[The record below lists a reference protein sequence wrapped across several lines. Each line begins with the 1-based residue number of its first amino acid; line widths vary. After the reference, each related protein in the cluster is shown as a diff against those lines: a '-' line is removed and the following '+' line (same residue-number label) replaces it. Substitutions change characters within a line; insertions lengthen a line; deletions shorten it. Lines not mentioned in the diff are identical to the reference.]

1 MYNVDIGG
9 MLMSLSVIHFS
20 DIHINN
26 DRDSIFNKVGKLK
39 AACVS
44 SLPSNGSVIIAIS
57 GDIAYSGKKEQ
68 YDLAK
73 NMLTEI
79 AEYIKQEKNSDV
91 NILFVPGNHDC
102 DFEST
107 SSEVRNALIQSAKQ
121 SNIDREYYNVVNSVQ
136 QEYNNLATYYDIDSS
151 QCLPTKEVSV
161 GNNKVLFLLMN
172 TSWMSVLKE
181 NPGKIIMPTSLF
193 PTVKLDEY
201 KVVFCMYHHP
211 DGWLN
216 PDYKRGFVDYVRT
229 NADMILVGHEHERD
243 SYKTE
248 GTSFSVFCNHGK
260 ELQDSYSE
268 NSGFTVLN
276 FDSSF
281 QNYNLI
287 DFIWSNEAYK
297 RGEQRSNQYHKNIS
311 AAQNTYHPNEKT
323 LSEANDI
330 GITINHFAK
339 DDVTLT
345 DLFVWPDLVKSD
357 YHNEKRGNKTIRT
370 NIAEELSD
378 NALNILVGAS
388 TGGKT
393 ALAKRLFL
401 IEEAKDSC
409 CVFLNGKSFTSSDI
423 SKIRETIENTF
434 VSQYH
439 ADCLEDFNQLPKN
452 KRIAI
457 VDDFDLIKYNKD
469 RRAKVLDFLCGFF
482 GRVTIFLS
490 SSMELPTILTSEY
503 IASLDQL
510 IYYDILPL
518 GNTKRK
524 ELISKWYHLDENDL
538 TEEEISSRIEIA
550 RNQIDTFLGNG
561 AAFIPALPVFIIG
574 TLQNSDAF
582 KQTFSGSKYG
592 FLYESLIGSCLSKV
606 SDSYSKAGEY
616 NIDQSVLSRLSF
628 EMLKNGKTSFS
639 EEQLTDAISEIG
651 ETYFLKLSATD
662 FLAKM
667 IEANIIRLSYGEGSV
682 YRFKY
687 PYIFYYFAGRYI
699 AYNLKDPDVISIVE
713 KMSSTLYNETYGNI
727 IIFVCHFAGSNEI
740 IDTVLLNAYATFEN
754 YEAFDFQKSNPIF
767 DEIKEAVNALIPKT
781 VASDSNVEANK
792 EKELLRLD
800 EIGIND
806 GTATEGESV
815 IDAEISEKE
824 KEMASV
830 TSALKT
836 IEVLG
841 QILQNY
847 PVAII
852 GKEKLEI
859 ITEMHKLGMRSIQA
873 IINTMGYVEKDLIE
887 YVMERAL
894 KDKKKF
900 RREDVEKATR
910 RFINM
915 LVSGMARGMVHQV
928 AISLNSEHLLP
939 AAQKTFTEDDSIS
952 SKLILAD
959 LKMNC
964 LNKFSY
970 DEIQSLK
977 KTFESSNEMF
987 ASRILDSIIGHYLNY
1002 NKCDHGLRTKFCNL
1016 CGFSEQETILAQHK
1030 NLLN

>member
-1 MYNVDIGG
+1 
-9 MLMSLSVIHFS
+9 MSLSVIHIS

-26 DRDSIFNKVGKLK
+26 ESDSIFSKVEKLK
-39 AACVS
+39 TACVS
-44 SLPSNGSVIIAIS
+44 SLPSNGAVIIAIS
-57 GDIAYSGKKEQ
+57 GDIAFSGKKEQ

-73 NMLTEI
+73 NMFKEI

-91 NILFVPGNHDC
+91 NIFFVPGNHDC
-102 DFEST
+102 DFGKGT
-107 SSEVRNALIQSAKQ
+107 SGVRNTLIESAKQ
-121 SNIDREYYNVVNSVQ
+121 SNIDEDYYNIVKSVQ
-136 QEYNNLATYYDIDSS
+136 KEYDDFANSYDIDIS
-151 QCLPTKEVSV
+151 QCIPTKEVRI
-161 GNNKVLFLLMN
+161 GDNKVLFLLMN
-172 TSWMSVLKE
+172 TAWMSILEE
-181 NPGKIIMPTSLF
+181 NPGKIIMPTNLF
-193 PTVKLDEY
+193 PNIKSDEY

-216 PDYKRGFVDYVRT
+216 PDKKREFVDYIRAS
-229 NADMILVGHEHERD
+229 ADMILVGHEHDRD

-248 GTSFSVFCNHGK
+248 GASFSVFCNHGK
-260 ELQDSYSE
+260 ELQDSNSE
-268 NSGFTVLN
+268 NSAFTVIN
-276 FDSSF
+276 FDSAF
-281 QNYNLI
+281 QNYDLI
-287 DFIWSNEAYK
+287 DFVWSNGVYK
-297 RGEQRSNQYHKNIS
+297 RGEEKSNQYHKNIS
-311 AAQNTYHPNEKT
+311 ATNNTCNPNKKA

-345 DLFVWPDLVKSD
+345 DLFVWPDLAKSD
-357 YHNEKRGNKTIRT
+357 YHNEKKGVKTIRT
-370 NIAEELSD
+370 NIVEELSD

-401 IEEAKDSC
+401 LEEATDSC
-409 CVFLNGKSFTSSDI
+409 CVFLNGKSFTSSDTG
-423 SKIRETIENTF
+423 KIRETIENAF
-434 VSQYH
+434 VTQYH

-452 KRIAI
+452 QRIAI
-457 VDDFDLIKYNKD
+457 VDDFDSIKYNKD

-490 SSMELPTILTSEY
+490 SPMELPTILTSEY
-503 IASLDQL
+503 IAPLDQL
-510 IYYDILPL
+510 IYYEILPL

-524 ELISKWYHLDENDL
+524 ELISKWYHLNENDL
-538 TEEEISSRIEIA
+538 TEEEILSRIEAA
-550 RNQIDTFLGNG
+550 RLQIDTFLGNG
-561 AAFIPALPVFIIG
+561 AAFIPAMPVFIIG

-592 FLYESLIGSCLSKV
+592 FLYESLIGSCLAKV
-606 SDSYSKAGEY
+606 SDNYSKAGEY

-628 EMLKNGKTSFS
+628 EMLKGGKTSFS
-639 EEQLTDAISEIG
+639 EEQLTNAISEIG
-651 ETYFLKLSATD
+651 ETYFLRLSATD
-662 FLAKM
+662 FLSKM
-667 IEANIIRLSYGEGSV
+667 IEANIIRPSYGEGTV

-699 AYNLKDPDVISIVE
+699 AYNLKDPDVINIVE
-713 KMSSTLYNETYGNI
+713 KMSSALYNETYGNI

-740 IDTVLLNAYATFEN
+740 IDTVLLNAYGTFEN

-767 DEIKEAVNALIPKT
+767 DEIKEAVEALIPKT
-781 VASDSNVEANK
+781 VASNTNVEANK
-792 EKELLRLD
+792 EKALLRLD

-806 GTATEGESV
+806 GTATEGEMV
-815 IDAEISEKE
+815 IDTEISEKE

-847 PVAII
+847 PVAIK
-852 GKEKLEI
+852 GQEKLEI
-859 ITEMHKLGMRSIQA
+859 INEMHKLGMRSIQA

-887 YVMERAL
+887 YVMDRAV
-894 KDKKKF
+894 KDKKNF
-900 RREDVEKATR
+900 RREDVAKATR

-928 AISLNSEHLLP
+928 ATSLNSEHLLL
-939 AAQKTFTEDDSIS
+939 AAQKTFSEDDSIS

-970 DEIQSLK
+970 DEIQGLK
-977 KTFESSNEMF
+977 KSFDSSNEMF
-987 ASRILDSIIGHYLNY
+987 ASRILDSIIGQYLNY
-1002 NKCDHGLRTKFCNL
+1002 NKCDRGLRARLCSL
-1016 CGFSEQETILAQHK
+1016 CGFSEQQALLAQQK